1 MPRPLFFTRDIR
13 AADAVRLIIAG
24 FLVLR
29 LGAAAIVGLG
39 VDECYSLAIARHLQ
53 LSYFDHPPLHQWIVH
68 MFGGLLG
75 YGRWA
80 RLPFVA
86 MFAISTWLM
95 FDLTRTLFGARAGL
109 WAVIALN
116 VSGFFSAVAGGW
128 VLPDGPLILC
138 LLAAAGQAGRILFE
152 PDTTAPIRPPR
163 DLVLDWLG
171 VGLWIG
177 LAGLSKYQA
186 VLFGLGFGAGLLV
199 LPVGRA
205 HLKRPGPYLAA
216 LLALAIISPV
226 MIWNAHNQWASF
238 AYQGGRAAPAHGL
251 RPSAILTALA
261 GQAAL
266 LLPWVFVPLAIAG
279 WRAAQTCRE
288 QGQARVLFC
297 LALGLPGVLLFALT
311 PLWGEKAL
319 PHWSMP
325 AWLFLFPLLGD
336 QLAQDALGKP
346 WPRVWAAAAFSALIL
361 VWSGLITEAATGWI
375 GKTWPETF
383 VKGDPTQESVE
394 WSALSEDLAGS
405 IRFKRTDPF
414 IIAANWREAGK
425 ISQAVGEDVT
435 VIVASDDPRGFGYGP
450 DVGSLVG
457 RNALIVL
464 RAEAGGGELDR
475 LRPCFAGLDPSG
487 TVSFGRGGAPE
498 IVIQLVYAQKLLA
511 SCRDLGRP

>member
-1 MPRPLFFTRDIR
+1 MPRPLVADPDDHLIR
-13 AADAVRLIIAG
+13 MVLLIIGG

-29 LGAAAIVGLG
+29 LAAASLVGLG

-53 LSYFDHPPLHQWIVH
+53 LSYFDHPPLHQWIIH
-68 MFGGLLG
+68 LFSGALG

-86 MFAISTWLM
+86 MFAVSTWLL
-95 FDLTRTLFGARAGL
+95 FDLTRTLFGGRAGL

-138 LLAAAGQAGRILFE
+138 LLGAATQAARILFAS
-152 PDTTAPIRPPR
+152 DRPASAASR
-163 DLVLDWLG
+163 DGTLAWLR

-186 VLFGLGFGAGLLV
+186 VVFGLGLGGALLA
-199 LPVGRA
+199 LPAGRA
-205 HLKRPGPYLAA
+205 QLRRPGPYLAA

-226 MIWNAHNQWASF
+226 IIWNAGNGWASF

-251 RPSAILTALA
+251 RPTAALTALI

-266 LLPWVFVPLAIAG
+266 LLPWVFAPLAAAG
-279 WRAAQTCRE
+279 WQAARAGGAGGRT
-288 QGQARVLFC
+288 LFC
-297 LALGLPGVLLFALT
+297 LALSLPGILLFAAT
-311 PLWGEKAL
+311 PLWGQSAL

-336 QLAQDALGKP
+336 HLALAATNRR
-346 WPRVWAAAAFSALIL
+346 WPRVWAMTAFAALGVVWSAL
-361 VWSGLITEAATGWI
+361 VAEAATGWI
-375 GKTWPETF
+375 GQTWPATF
-383 VKGDPTQESVE
+383 AKGDPTQESVE
-394 WSALSEDLAGS
+394 WSALSDELAGS
-405 IRFKRTDPF
+405 MRFKRADPF

-425 ISQAVGEDVT
+425 IAQAVGDGVT
-435 VIVASDDPRGFGYGP
+435 VIVASDDPRGFGYGREIG
-450 DVGSLVG
+450 DLVG

-464 RAEAGGGELDR
+464 RKRAGNGELDR
-475 LRPCFAGLDPSG
+475 LRPCFAALEPSG
-487 TVSFGRGGAPE
+487 SVAFGRGGAPE
-498 IVIQLVYAQKLLA
+498 IVTRLVYAQRLSA
-511 SCRDLGRP
+511 SCRGLGHR